1 MSKIQIIKKVK
12 LLASDTHTKKKK
24 NSCIW
29 VVKASVQEM
38 LSRQQSN

>member
-12 LLASDTHTKKKK
+12 LLASDTHTKKK